1 MKKRDQRRAKQQAAR
16 KEKIRK
22 QKAQQKTH
30 SAAARTAPTINV
42 TPETVGQAMTEAV
55 RLHHADDFGAAS
67 QIYQEVLHLFP
78 DHPDALSS
86 LAMIESHKKRP
97 AEAIKL
103 LRRAI
108 SSVDDNAGY
117 YMNLGSA
124 LSQIGEMDDAASAYI
139 QAIAL
144 APTYPD
150 PYYNLGDLYL
160 STGRPDDAI
169 AVFDACIKARGR
181 DFHALAYKAHALR
194 DANKADEAAFLLD
207 RSLFIKR
214 YKFDAPEG
222 YDNLADLNATLAHH
236 VSTHQ
241 SIQANVRS
249 TVNGDHTGELLSP
262 PLGPMKQ
269 MENVINEAIG
279 WYVQQLP
286 NLPEHPFIQHC
297 PTAWHLTAWGVVL
310 KNKGHERSHIHP
322 NGWLSGV
329 FYLQLP
335 EVIDDAQFKP
345 QGWLEFGR
353 PTADLHIQTPQETEA
368 FKPEYGSII
377 LFPSYFYHGTIPFKS
392 KEKRICISFDAEPI
406 YK

>member
-1 MKKRDQRRAKQQAAR
+1 M
-16 KEKIRK
+16 
-22 QKAQQKTH
+22 
-30 SAAARTAPTINV
+30 
-42 TPETVGQAMTEAV
+42 
-55 RLHHADDFGAAS
+55 HHAGDFSTAS
-67 QIYQEVLHLFP
+67 RIYQKVLKLFP

-86 LAMIESHKKRP
+86 LAMIESQKGRP
-97 AEAIKL
+97 SRAIKL
-103 LRRAI
+103 LQKAI
-108 SSVDDNAGY
+108 SLINDNAGY

-124 LSQIGEMDDAASAYI
+124 LTQTGEIDDAAAAYI
-139 QAIAL
+139 RSIEL

-160 STGRPDDAI
+160 SAARPQDAI

-194 DANKADEAAFLLD
+194 DADKAEEADVLLD
-207 RSLFIKR
+207 RHLFIKR
-214 YKFDAPEG
+214 YKFEVPQG
-222 YDNLADLNATLAHH
+222 YADLAELNATLARH
-236 VSTHQ
+236 VRTHD

-262 PLGPMKQ
+262 PLGPMAQ
-269 MENVINEAIG
+269 MEEVINEAIA
-279 WYVQQLP
+279 WYVRQLP
-286 NLPEHPFIQHC
+286 DLPEHPFIQHC
-297 PTAWHLTAWGVVL
+297 PPAWHLTAWGVVL

-329 FYLQLP
+329 FYVQLP
-335 EVIDDAQFKP
+335 EIIDDAQFEP

-353 PTADLHIQTPQETEA
+353 PTADLHVQSPQETEVY
-368 FKPEYGSII
+368 KPEYGSII

-392 KEKRICISFDAEPI
+392 REKRICISFDAEPI